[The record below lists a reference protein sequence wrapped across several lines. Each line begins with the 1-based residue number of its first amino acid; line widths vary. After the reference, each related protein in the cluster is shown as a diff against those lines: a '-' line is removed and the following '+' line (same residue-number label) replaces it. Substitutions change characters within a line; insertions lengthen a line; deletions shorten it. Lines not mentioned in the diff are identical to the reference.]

1 MIAGFVCLAIVVI
14 AVVVTLLI
22 SPTLYGALFAVVVL
36 AGGASVWLLRVNYA
50 EVERDRQHDQDRS
63 G

>member
-1 MIAGFVCLAIVVI
+1 MIAGLVCLAIVVV

-22 SPTLYGALFAVVVL
+22 SPTIYGALFAIVVL

-50 EVERDRQHDQDRS
+50 EVEREHKDQE
-63 G
+63 

>member
-1 MIAGFVCLAIVVI
+1 MIAGLVCLAIVVV

-22 SPTLYGALFAVVVL
+22 SPTIYGALFAVVVL

-50 EVERDRQHDQDRS
+50 EVEQRDPNDPE
-63 G
+63 